1 MKNSRLLSGVL
12 FTLLTN
18 TAYADLFN
26 FDGSLTII
34 DTLGNPVFTY
44 PSYTG
49 QIEYDTVTQTGSA
62 NFDPVMFKLL
72 LDIHDVALTQTGG
85 TIHAD
90 GFWDWGV
97 SINQPIS
104 WDWSITALP
113 GGATSLAL
121 LDTDGD
127 GTPGIAF
134 TSGPFIGF
142 TMAIEGVASPVP
154 LPATVWLFGSGLLLG
169 LIGISRR
176 KRTT

>member
-1 MKNSRLLSGVL
+1 MKNIRLLSGVL

-62 NFDPVMFKLL
+62 NFDPASFKLL
-72 LDIHDVALTQTGG
+72 LDIHDVALSQTGG

-90 GFWDWGV
+90 GLWDWGV
-97 SINQPIS
+97 NINQPIS

-113 GGATSLAL
+113 GGATSLVL

-127 GTPGIAF
+127 GTPGIAL
-134 TSGPFIGF
+134 TSGPFPGF
-142 TMAIEGVASPVP
+142 TMAIEGIASPVP
-154 LPATVWLFGSGLLLG
+154 LPAAVWLFGSLALACYWG
-169 LIGISRR
+169 
-176 KRTT
+176 